1 MAHTDF
7 EEEEFTGQLTG
18 AVIKR
23 IISLV
28 RPHMRWVAAFT
39 VAMVCVSMMDSIFTL
54 INKQIIDRSVVGG
67 DPNALWQMASIWI
80 GLTLFQA
87 GGAFTFI
94 YMVGVLGERVRYDLR
109 KKMFNHLQELSLSY
123 YNQNAVGRLMARVTS
138 DSERVSDLLTWGLLD
153 STWAVVNI
161 ITSAAFMLYINWRLA
176 LIVLAILPL
185 LIVVAVKFRKLILV
199 EYRASRK
206 ANSKITGAFNENV
219 TGVRV
224 TKALGREDENLVEF
238 KVLTNDMYR
247 ASYRAAWLSA
257 LFLPSVQ
264 MISAIVLSAIVWY
277 GGIQAQWGLI
287 TLGGI
292 QAFISYVTFML
303 WPVQDLAR
311 IYAEMQNSIASAER
325 IFKLLDTDPDVKDR
339 PEANEPGTI
348 QGEIE
353 FDHVDFFYDDDAG
366 KVHPAGRVHPA
377 GKVQTVET
385 ISTGQPGKNGN
396 DADREDFSG
405 GGSDE
410 EIPTLVL
417 ADFNLR
423 VKPGETIALVGP
435 TGGGKT
441 TIVNLIC
448 RFFEPKRGV
457 IRLNGRDYTEYT
469 LHGIQSRIGVV
480 LQTPHLFSGTVRE
493 NIRYGCLDATDVEIE
508 EAAKLAGAHEFITH
522 LEKGYDQEVG
532 EGGNMLSV
540 GQKQL
545 ISLARAVLAKP
556 EVFIMDEATSS
567 VDTLTEAQIQRGMEH
582 LMKGRTSFVIAH
594 RLSTIRRAD
603 RIIVIEG
610 GQIAEMGTHAE
621 LLRQRG
627 HYYRLYTQ
635 QFRYER
641 EQAYGDSLAASAAAN

>member
-1 MAHTDF
+1 MASTEF

-18 AVIKR
+18 AVFKR
-23 IISLV
+23 IIGLI
-28 RPHMRWVAAFT
+28 RPHLARVITFT

-67 DPNALWQMASIWI
+67 DASALLQLAAVWI
-80 GLTLFQA
+80 GLTLVQA
-87 GGAFTFI
+87 AGAFTFI

-123 YNQNAVGRLMARVTS
+123 YNQNAVGRLIARVTS

-153 STWAVVNI
+153 STWAFVNI

-176 LIVLAILPL
+176 LIVMAILPVL
-185 LIVVAVKFRKLILV
+185 LLVAVKFRKLILV

-206 ANSKITGAFNENV
+206 TNSKITGAFNENV

-224 TKALGREDENLVEF
+224 TKALGREAENLVEF
-238 KVLTNDMYR
+238 KVLTKEMYR

-264 MISAIVLSAIVWY
+264 MISALVLSAIVWY
-277 GGIQAQWGLI
+277 GGIQAKWGFI

-311 IYAEMQNSIASAER
+311 IYADMQNSIASAER
-325 IFKLLDTDPDVKDR
+325 IFKLLDTEPDIKNR
-339 PEANEPGTI
+339 PEAFEPASI
-348 QGEIE
+348 HGEIE
-353 FDHVDFFYDDDAG
+353 FEHVDFFYDDDAG
-366 KVHPAGRVHPA
+366 TVHQESTVQPADKVTAA
-377 GKVQTVET
+377 
-385 ISTGQPGKNGN
+385 QPGKNGIN
-396 DADREDFSG
+396 VIDQEG
-405 GGSDE
+405 H
-410 EIPTLVL
+410 TLVL
-417 ADFNLR
+417 KDFNLR

-448 RFFEPKRGV
+448 RFFEPKRGI

-469 LHGIQSRIGVV
+469 LHSIQSRIGVV

-493 NIRYGCLDATDVEIE
+493 NIRYGCLDATIEDIE
-508 EAAKLAGAHEFITH
+508 EAAKLAGAHEFITR

-532 EGGNMLSV
+532 EGGNLLSV

-556 EVFIMDEATSS
+556 EIFIMDEATSS
-567 VDTLTEAQIQRGMEH
+567 VDTLTEAHIQRGMEH

-594 RLSTIRRAD
+594 RLSTIKRAD
-603 RIIVIEG
+603 RIIVIHG
-610 GQIAEMGTHAE
+610 GQITEMGTHAE
-621 LLRQRG
+621 LLSQRG

-641 EQAYGDSLAASAAAN
+641 EQAYGNPLAAPASVN